1 MTEINIKIKYN
12 KGEVILKEFTLLSDM
27 TIDEL
32 RLIVEE
38 EFKIPSYKQNLIYRG
53 KMLQNE
59 KKLEDYNISNN
70 DIILLI
76 EKIGE
81 EKEKVG
87 LGGVTGQT
95 GVGAVGQINYDL
107 LKRPLAFGGDINQMI
122 EALKMPEVQGHL
134 ESMMEDPNVIDAMM
148 QNPQIKAM
156 FDLNPG
162 MRDLFTNKEFMRNM
176 LNPENLEALKNI
188 QEGNLNPLLN
198 NQNFQN
204 LFNLGNNNNNF
215 SFNNPGFNFFPPM
228 MMGMGQNNFFN
239 QPNTNTNAN
248 LNKEQ
253 LKEKYKNEIKAIKD
267 MGFDNEEKIINALQ
281 KTNGNI
287 NASIERLINNLN

>member
-87 LGGVTGQT
+87 LSGVTGQT

-107 LKRPLAFGGDINQMI
+107 LKRPMAFGGDINQMI

-162 MRDLFTNKEFMRNM
+162 IRDLFTNKEFMRSM

-188 QEGNLNPLLN
+188 REGNFNPLFN

-215 SFNNPGFNFFPPM
+215 NFNNPGVNFFPPM

-239 QPNTNTNAN
+239 RP
-248 LNKEQ
+248 
-253 LKEKYKNEIKAIKD
+253 
-267 MGFDNEEKIINALQ
+267 
-281 KTNGNI
+281 
-287 NASIERLINNLN
+287 

>member
-12 KGEVILKEFTLLSDM
+12 KGEVTLKEFTLLSDM

-87 LGGVTGQT
+87 LNGVTGQT

-107 LKRPLAFGGDINQMI
+107 LKRPMAFGGDINQMI

-156 FDLNPG
+156 LDLNPG
-162 MRDLFTNKEFMRNM
+162 MRNLFMDKEFMRSM

-188 QEGNLNPLLN
+188 REGNLNPLFN

-204 LFNLGNNNNNF
+204 LLNLRNNNNNF
-215 SFNNPGFNFFPPM
+215 NFNNPGFNFFRPPM

-239 QPNTNTNAN
+239 PPNTNAN

-253 LKEKYKNEIKAIKD
+253 LKEKYKNEIKAIND